1 MEEAKYTLV
10 LPTRDAMQLTQS
22 VDVIDNAGD
31 AEMINAKRVE
41 TFMGKE
47 ACKEDEAEA
56 AVDLDGDEAGKLDSA
71 SESRETS
78 QTSLAQMEA
87 NVVLEGQIRTE

>member
-1 MEEAKYTLV
+1 
-10 LPTRDAMQLTQS
+10 
-22 VDVIDNAGD
+22 
-31 AEMINAKRVE
+31 
-41 TFMGKE
+41 MGKE

-71 SESRETS
+71 SESRETA

-87 NVVLEGQIRTE
+87 NVVPGEHKMQFRVTYHARNTPRYCFLACRKSDRNGWSGVNKP